1 MPLAVS
7 GVRGRQPATPVW
19 PSSYGDTTDSQPRPW
34 TVPVA
39 SRQLPAG
46 FDGLTCRRRRYT
58 SINFSTLSSL
68 MRGRKSTS
76 STIIQRCRS
85 RLQSAYKVNDCSC
98 IAPSIPRRNL
108 RKGARFRVGPLSG
121 DGDGV
126 RRERQPSGDE
136 ADPAE
141 RRNAAEPGEPG
152 RGEDIEA
159 SREQDRADAE
169 QD

>member
-108 RKGARFRVGPLSG
+108 RKGARNG
-121 DGDGV
+121 
-126 RRERQPSGDE
+126 
-136 ADPAE
+136 
-141 RRNAAEPGEPG
+141 G
-152 RGEDIEA
+152 RDARAIVHLRSEEHTSELQ
-159 SREQDRADAE
+159 SREKLVCRLLLE
-169 QD
+169 KKYML